1 MNYLIYIEHSAEN
14 LQFFLWY
21 KDYVRRFDLLS
32 AGERRLAP
40 EWSLEQAD
48 AQALA
53 LKDNPAPMKSIS
65 ADTAAVFRGT
75 DFATPKAN
83 IADLSK
89 GGPNPFGTP
98 PMTPKS
104 GDHDSIAPSE
114 YPWSDSGST
123 LRSGFRATHDQKAA
137 GAFEA
142 ADVKLQPCMSTPQ
155 PSFHSPAIF

>member
-1 MNYLIYIEHSAEN
+1 MNYLIYIEHAAEN

-32 AGERRLAP
+32 ENERRLAP
-40 EWSLEQAD
+40 EWTLEQAE

-53 LKDNPAPMKSIS
+53 LKDNSAPMKSIS
-65 ADTAAVFRGT
+65 ADTAAVFKRT
-75 DFATPKAN
+75 DFATPKAT
-83 IADLSK
+83 IVELSK
-89 GGPNPFGTP
+89 GGSNPFGTP

-123 LRSGFRATHDQKAA
+123 LRSGFKPTHEKKVA
-137 GAFEA
+137 GVFEA
-142 ADVKLQPCMSTPQ
+142 ADVKLQPCKLRL
-155 PSFHSPAIF
+155 

>member
-1 MNYLIYIEHSAEN
+1 MNYLIYIEHAAEN

-32 AGERRLAP
+32 EKERRLAP
-40 EWSLEQAD
+40 EWTLEQAE

-65 ADTAAVFRGT
+65 AETAAVFKGT
-75 DFATPKAN
+75 DFDAPKTT
-83 IADLSK
+83 IVELSK
-89 GGPNPFGTP
+89 GGSNPFGTP
-98 PMTPKS
+98 PMTPAT

-123 LRSGFRATHDQKAA
+123 LRSGFKASHDKKAA
-137 GAFEA
+137 GAFAA
-142 ADVKLQPCMSTPQ
+142 ADVRLQPCK
-155 PSFHSPAIF
+155 